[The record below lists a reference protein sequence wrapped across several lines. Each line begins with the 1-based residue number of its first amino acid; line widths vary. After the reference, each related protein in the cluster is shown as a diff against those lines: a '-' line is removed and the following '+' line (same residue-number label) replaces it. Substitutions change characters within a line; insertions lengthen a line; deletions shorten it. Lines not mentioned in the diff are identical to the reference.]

1 MVHHRKESAALA
13 AAAAVLALGACTS
26 GGGNGATTTGR
37 SGATTHPPT
46 GGSGPRTTAP
56 SPAHSAPTRTH
67 PIVLRCTD
75 GQTGLNV
82 PTAARAHVGGLVSSF
97 LAGSPGTF
105 SSSYPRLAIGED
117 DYVAI
122 KSVLYATAQAG
133 RHSTVTLISP
143 ASARMFYTDWS
154 HWAGVQDV
162 PSTARSVS
170 VAACSGQTVG
180 YPGFLLVTG
189 PTCLTY
195 RITAA
200 GNQKAESRTVPIG
213 RQMC

>member
-1 MVHHRKESAALA
+1 MVHPRKGSAALA
-13 AAAAVLALGACTS
+13 AGAAVLALGACTG
-26 GGGNGATTTGR
+26 GGGNGATPTGR
-37 SGATTHPPT
+37 SDATTHPST
-46 GGSGPRTTAP
+46 GGSVPGTTAP
-56 SPAHSAPTRTH
+56 SPDHSAPTRTH

-82 PTAARAHVGGLVSSF
+82 PTAARAHVGGLVSFF
-97 LAGSPGTF
+97 LAGSPGNF
-105 SSSYPRLAIGED
+105 SSYPRLAIGED

-133 RHSTVTLISP
+133 PHSTVTLISP

-162 PSTARSVS
+162 PSTARSVT
-170 VAACSGQTVG
+170 VASCSGQTVG

-200 GNQKAESRTVPIG
+200 GNQKAENRTVPIG
-213 RQMC
+213 RHMC